1 MQHRLNAYFD
11 TLGRLP
17 LNALA
22 SDANG
27 VSIPLAA
34 FFETVVAVAH
44 DTHDNGSKL
53 MFVGNGGSAAIASH
67 MAIDFSK
74 NAGLRACA
82 FNDGAALTC
91 LGNDLGYENVFA
103 RQIDLHAC
111 AGDLLVAISSSGN
124 SANIVAAVAAA
135 RARGA
140 NVVTFSGFAPDN
152 RLRGLGDYNL
162 YVPSSEYGFVEVTH
176 LALAHALLDLAMG
189 WGAEAEPA
197 VAVGANP

>member
-17 LNALA
+17 LNAVA
-22 SDANG
+22 SDGNG
-27 VSIPLAA
+27 ESIPLAA
-34 FFETVVAVAH
+34 FFETVVALAH
-44 DTHDNGSKL
+44 ETHDNGNKL

-103 RQIDLHAC
+103 RQIDLHAR

-124 SANIVAAVAAA
+124 SA
-135 RARGA
+135 
-140 NVVTFSGFAPDN
+140 PDN
-152 RLRGLGDYNL
+152 RLRGLGDCNL

-189 WGAEAEPA
+189 WGAEPEPA